1 MHMKVVW
8 QSLNVCATKNSARYL
23 TFTENFS
30 PLINWMKSGLVQQ
43 HSKTIVHFFIKA
55 PNLLYMLTEGLLT
68 I

>member
-43 HSKTIVHFFIKA
+43 H
-55 PNLLYMLTEGLLT
+55 
-68 I
+68 

>member
-1 MHMKVVW
+1 
-8 QSLNVCATKNSARYL
+8 
-23 TFTENFS
+23 
-30 PLINWMKSGLVQQ
+30 MKSGLVQQ